1 MVDSIALLW
10 NVDFGYFFGFD
21 TVLNESKIDD
31 RVTEEV
37 GLFVIT
43 FLDGRSYEEN
53 MDEVIEL
60 FAVFVIFVVPF
71 VEEEGGGAY

>member
-43 FLDGRSYEEN
+43 FLDGINQILMMIHIYQLQPLL
-53 MDEVIEL
+53 D
-60 FAVFVIFVVPF
+60 
-71 VEEEGGGAY
+71 